1 MMMIAPRLGHAP
13 NHTPL
18 TPLSSL
24 YRYRVLAPFLH
35 VLLWVGLLFYFITT
49 SDSGSFVD
57 DKLAASGLSNPP
69 VIQKVYWAATEGIVA
84 AVLIWSGSGTGDRSA
99 TLTGLRAVALCGA
112 LPLTFLLSIMVTSV
126 HRALR
131 REAGDP
137 EILNAKKFNTQLLDV
152 FEFFRPHTASAHPPA
167 AHATAHLKGL
177 LCPAIGLNAALKKAF
192 PEPESRLGV
201 LALTVLA
208 ALLHLAW
215 VVLQVVEVGWDGGA
229 ATLGWVAYLFF
240 VAIVA
245 YTRWQTRAKYG
256 VFGSYYEDL
265 QVSLVLFP
273 FAVGQIELHAK
284 NDGAGAPAYFA
295 ELDILLEEE
304 QYEDKTKIASAAVQ
318 LELAQNA

>member
-1 MMMIAPRLGHAP
+1 MGSRPKP
-13 NHTPL
+13 HTSHPA
-18 TPLSSL
+18 LSSL

-99 TLTGLRAVALCGA
+99 TLKGLRAVALCGA

-229 ATLGWVAYLFF
+229 ATLGWVSYLFF

-295 ELDILLEEE
+295 ELDLLLEEE